1 MREVLWMRAALL
13 FSLRCWGDNLVG
25 RAGVL
30 VSCRH
35 GSGSLEEKRAE
46 GVRLGSS
53 FKSLLSILRFV
64 GTCRLLCVSTLLGS
78 DTGYRLGLE
87 DTDRQNICC
96 LLI

>member
-1 MREVLWMRAALL
+1 MLGRTTALL
-13 FSLRCWGDNLVG
+13 FSLRCWGENLVG

-30 VSCRH
+30 VSCRQ
-35 GSGSLEEKRAE
+35 GSGSLEEKSSE

-53 FKSLLSILRFV
+53 FKSLLRILRFV
-64 GTCRLLCVSTLLGS
+64 GICRLLCVSTLLGS
-78 DTGYRLGLE
+78 DTGYKLGLE